1 LQSVSAAA
9 YLSTPHRP
17 DSLLDASGGPGT
29 ARGASPGNNFFRDPF
44 GDDSAN
50 GASLQAPVS
59 TTRDHKLI
67 QAPAGDAF
75 SLPSPSQTPSLP
87 TEPATGPSNGLRGSL
102 DTLDSAAD
110 LFELPAPE
118 STPPTPQSSASQPPT
133 PQPPTF
139 QSPTPEP
146 KSTQRLKQP
155 EDGPS
160 LGDLLKDSEPNE
172 LPEPTQSPESS
183 SDQEFEDP
191 FRDRDDLRSDAS
203 DRNGLRSRDRLD
215 RDRLNYEADNEDDDD
230 YGNRNDE
237 TEDMKKTK
245 GLSCE
250 DFRSRIRRQTIDQVS
265 LDISPPYR
273 PDEIDQSRYDRLKAR
288 FDEKQ
293 VARQWRNIQGVPLTS
308 GRLVDLA
315 YEKVVVE
322 TDFGAT
328 QQIPVDQLS
337 EADLAYISD
346 NWGLPKECRLE
357 QIAFTPRNWT
367 PTTMT
372 WKASNLCHNPLYFE
386 DVNLERYGHT
396 HGPVLE
402 PLVQTAHF
410 FGNIAVLPYKMGV
423 HGPTECRYALGYYR
437 PGNCAPWIKPP
448 VPISLRGAYAQAA
461 AVTGLFW
468 LIP

>member
-1 LQSVSAAA
+1 MDQPELQSVSAAA
-9 YLSTPHRP
+9 YLSIPQRP
-17 DSLLDASGGPGT
+17 DSLLDSSGGSNRVAT
-29 ARGASPGNNFFRDPF
+29 TRDASPRNDFFNDPF
-44 GDDSAN
+44 GDEIKPAP
-50 GASLQAPVS
+50 ASQPVVTAPQAQ
-59 TTRDHKLI
+59 KLI
-67 QAPAGDAF
+67 QAPFNDAF
-75 SLPSPSQTPSLP
+75 SLPLPSQMPPSP
-87 TEPATGPSNGLRGSL
+87 TDAGASGTGTDAAGPANKLRDSL
-102 DTLDSAAD
+102 NTLDATPDS
-110 LFELPAPE
+110 FELPEP
-118 STPPTPQSSASQPPT
+118 SGMSA
-133 PQPPTF
+133 
-139 QSPTPEP
+139 TPEP
-146 KSTQRLKQP
+146 KSIQRLKRQD
-155 EDGPS
+155 DGPS
-160 LGDLLKDSEPNE
+160 LGDLLKDSEPDT
-172 LPEPTQSPESS
+172 LSEPKQSPPSS

-191 FRDRDDLRSDAS
+191 FGSRDDLNGDAVE
-203 DRNGLRSRDRLD
+203 RNDLRSRNRLDRDQLD
-215 RDRLNYEADNEDDDD
+215 RDRLNLEAEDEDEAGESRYE
-230 YGNRNDE
+230 E

-250 DFRSRIRRQTIDQVS
+250 DFRSRIQRQTIDRVS

-288 FDEKQ
+288 FDERQ
-293 VARQWRNIQGVPLTS
+293 VARQWRDIQGVPLS
-308 GRLVDLA
+308 NGRLVDLA
-315 YEKVVVE
+315 YEKVVIE

-328 QQIPVDQLS
+328 QQIPVDELS
-337 EADLAYISD
+337 EADLAYISE

-357 QIAFTPRNWT
+357 QVAYVPRNWT

-423 HGPTECRYALGYYR
+423 HAPTECQYSLGYYR

-468 LIP
+468 LVP